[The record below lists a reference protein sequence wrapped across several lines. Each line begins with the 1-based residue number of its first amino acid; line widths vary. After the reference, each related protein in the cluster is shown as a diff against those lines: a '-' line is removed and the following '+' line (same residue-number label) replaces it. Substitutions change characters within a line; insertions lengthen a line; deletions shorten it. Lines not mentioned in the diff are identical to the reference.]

1 MKRKI
6 AAGIVTLALGALLV
20 PAAFAAVDNN
30 QASPAPAPTQNQQF
44 FNQMYEQQKNWLDN
58 AVKNK
63 QLTEEQA
70 KAWSQ
75 HFDQMKEFH
84 NQNGMG
90 PGMMGRMMGNGQ
102 WGCPG
107 FGNAN
112 GNGFGPGMM
121 GNSR

>member
-6 AAGIVTLALGALLV
+6 SAVIVTLALGALLV

-30 QASPAPAPTQNQQF
+30 QAAPTQNQQF

-58 AVKNK
+58 AVKNN

-84 NQNGMG
+84 SQNGMG
-90 PGMMGRMMGNGQ
+90 PGMMGRMMGNDQGR
-102 WGCPG
+102 CPG
-107 FGNAN
+107 FNNAN

-121 GNSR
+121 GNFR